1 MNRLLQTIRQQV
13 VVVGSTICLV
23 GFLPASEVVNAH
35 HSNAMFDKTVVRQV
49 SGTVREFQWT
59 NPHIWIEITIENE
72 DGEQEEWSIEGI
84 GPNTL
89 FRKGWRPNSFKP
101 GDVVEFKFSPMLDG
115 SKAALFVGARFSNG
129 DTLGNW

>member
-1 MNRLLQTIRQQV
+1 MNRLLRKIRQQV
-13 VVVGSTICLV
+13 AIVGSTICLV
-23 GFLPASEVVNAH
+23 GLLQSLEVVNAH

-49 SGTVREFQWT
+49 TGTVREFQWT

-72 DGEQEEWSIEGI
+72 DGEQEDWSIEGI

-101 GDVVEFKFSPMLDG
+101 GDVVDFKFSPMLDG
-115 SKAALFVGARFSNG
+115 SRAALFVGARFSNG